1 MNTLGFYNKNARNYT
16 EQTRMVDLSELYVDF
31 EECLNPGARIL
42 DLGCGS
48 GRDSKYF
55 LENGYSVIPVDGSAA
70 MCIAASEYLHI
81 PVRQMLFSELKFKN
95 EFDGIWACASLLHV
109 PKTQIRD
116 IMAKVERALKPDG
129 VLYASFKYGEEE
141 INIDGRQFSFY
152 NETDLDWISDL
163 GLIEYWISED
173 VRPNKQGE
181 KWLNTLWR
189 KIA

>member
-1 MNTLGFYNKNARNYT
+1 MSTLGFYNKNVRNYI

-55 LENGYSVIPVDGSAA
+55 LEKGYSVIPVDGSAA

-95 EFDGIWACASLLHV
+95 EFDGIWACASL
-109 PKTQIRD
+109 
-116 IMAKVERALKPDG
+116 
-129 VLYASFKYGEEE
+129 KYGEEE
-141 INIDGRQFSFY
+141 KNIDGRHFSFY

>member
-1 MNTLGFYNKNARNYT
+1 
-16 EQTRMVDLSELYVDF
+16 MVRW
-31 EECLNPGARIL
+31 LNRWMPENPLFSRLFGRWLACHDCIKANVQI

-55 LENGYSVIPVDGSAA
+55 LEKGYAVIPVDGSAE

-129 VLYASFKYGEEE
+129 VLYA
-141 INIDGRQFSFY
+141 
-152 NETDLDWISDL
+152 
-163 GLIEYWISED
+163 
-173 VRPNKQGE
+173 
-181 KWLNTLWR
+181 
-189 KIA
+189 